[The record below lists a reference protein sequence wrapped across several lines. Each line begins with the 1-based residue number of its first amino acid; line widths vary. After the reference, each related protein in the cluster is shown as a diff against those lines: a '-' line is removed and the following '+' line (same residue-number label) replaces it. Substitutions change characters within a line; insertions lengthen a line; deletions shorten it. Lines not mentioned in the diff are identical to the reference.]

1 MKEKLKKHK
10 VWIVSGVLVILAAIV
25 ITIVVMN
32 LRENQ
37 TSQGQETKRQSTISL
52 EKMDLTKS
60 VSATGTIQSKES
72 KTVSAEVNGV
82 RITEVKKVVGDTV
95 EKGDVLVSF
104 DESDLQEALTEAKEN
119 LSDTTNEADR
129 NISSAKKQLSD
140 AKETYNEEKEKA
152 AEEIKKAKEELAAA
166 KSQVSS
172 LEKQISAEKNA
183 ETKAKLEEQL
193 FLYGFY

>member
-166 KSQVSS
+166 KRQVSI
-172 LEKQISAEKNA
+172 LEKQISAEKNS

>member
-172 LEKQISAEKNA
+172 LEKQISAEKNS